1 MNYQKQTQAHNIEKI
16 TTHSLSFHTHQSHT
30 HGTCWRTRIADKD
43 ERFFS
48 GNAQI
53 DIMTTKRPNDWPS
66 RRGERERAR
75 EGGCVIIE
83 PARIISNRS
92 QKFAMILCG
101 FKEPKI
107 ERDEE
112 GKGGEKRE
120 KEGVEGGYRASKLAI
135 SAHSQLII
143 IIISCCV
150 RSWHPAKDS

>member
-1 MNYQKQTQAHNIEKI
+1 MIGLVDVGRGRRVGAIEK
-16 TTHSLSFHTHQSHT
+16 
-30 HGTCWRTRIADKD
+30 
-43 ERFFS
+43 
-48 GNAQI
+48 
-53 DIMTTKRPNDWPS
+53 
-66 RRGERERAR
+66 
-75 EGGCVIIE
+75 GCAIIE

-112 GKGGEKRE
+112 GKGGEE
-120 KEGVEGGYRASKLAI
+120 SEEEGVGGAYRASELAI

-143 IIISCCV
+143 IIISCCF